1 MEKGKYLII
10 RSNLFNEIG
19 GINGLQVFFKEF
31 MNNMIEDFANPLV
44 VPKNS
49 DYTIFIRDITNVF
62 NDILTD
68 NFDIKFV

>member
-1 MEKGKYLII
+1 
-10 RSNLFNEIG
+10 
-19 GINGLQVFFKEF
+19 